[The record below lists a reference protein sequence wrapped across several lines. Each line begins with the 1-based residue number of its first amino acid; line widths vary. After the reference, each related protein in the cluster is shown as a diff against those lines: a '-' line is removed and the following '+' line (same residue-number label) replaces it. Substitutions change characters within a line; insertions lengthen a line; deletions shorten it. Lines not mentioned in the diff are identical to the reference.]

1 MDVRGFGEVF
11 KYVVFV
17 VGVLGYMI
25 EDIFIVIGLMS
36 NVGIKGEKVGIVLWI
51 MFINFLSLIR
61 VMGNEMECL
70 GIFII
75 DSNGKM
81 IFMWKFLD

>member
-36 NVGIKGEKVGIVLWI
+36 NVGIKGEKVGIVL
-51 MFINFLSLIR
+51 
-61 VMGNEMECL
+61 
-70 GIFII
+70 
-75 DSNGKM
+75 
-81 IFMWKFLD
+81 